1 MFTEKDLEQLKEK
14 GISVD
19 MAKDQIRNFEKGFP
33 FIKLASPATPGD
45 GIIQID
51 QDQLKEY
58 VEFYDEKYPALDIVK
73 FVPASGAATR
83 MFKDLF
89 TWRDELRKGK
99 SAENIAASDKQAAQF
114 FAEMETFAFWDDLK
128 NVLNDKG
135 LDANALLEKKDYLS
149 LIDHLLDDDG
159 LGYAM
164 LPKGL
169 LRFHKYKDFSR
180 TPLEE
185 HLVEGANYVRKSS
198 NVVKLHFTVSP
209 EHRGRFINHVGSVI
223 KSYEEN
229 FGTGFEVRF
238 SVQKPSTDTMAVDLE
253 NNPFRDSDGSLLFRP
268 GGHGALIQNLNE
280 LTEDLVFI
288 KNIDNVVPD
297 RLKEETYTYK
307 KLLGGLLLFLQ
318 EKVFRILREI
328 DGGNFAD
335 DEYAVARTFAI
346 EHLCIDEKILP
357 HDDKEG
363 ISLLRKLL
371 DRPIRI
377 CGMVKNVGEPGGGP
391 FWVQDPR
398 SGIRS
403 LQIVESSQ
411 VDHKDAEQKKIFEQ
425 STHFNPVDLV
435 CSLKD
440 HTGKAYDLAGFVDP
454 ETGFISYK
462 SKDGKDLKAQE
473 LPGLWNGAM
482 ANWNTIFVEVPL
494 ITFNPV
500 KTIMDLL
507 REEHR

>member
-1 MFTEKDLEQLKEK
+1 MFTENDLEQLKGK
-14 GISVD
+14 GISVY

-33 FIKLASPATPGD
+33 FVKLAAPATLGD

-51 QDQLKEY
+51 NDQLKEY
-58 VEFYDEKYPALDIVK
+58 VEFYEKNSPALDIVK

-89 TWRDELRKGK
+89 SWRDMLRKG
-99 SAENIAASDKQAAQF
+99 SAAEDIAASDQQAARF
-114 FAEMETFAFWDDLK
+114 FGEMKSFAFWDDLVQILK
-128 NVLNDKG
+128 EKG
-135 LDANALLEKKDYLS
+135 LNAEALYDNKDFLP
-149 LIDHLLDDDG
+149 LINYLLDDEG

-169 LRFHKYKDFSR
+169 LRFHNYESFSR

-185 HLVEGANYVRKSS
+185 HLVEGANYVRKSNS
-198 NVVKLHFTVSP
+198 VVKLHFTVSP

-223 KSYEEN
+223 KNYEEK
-229 FGTGFEVRF
+229 FGVSFEVRF
-238 SVQKPSTDTMAVDLE
+238 SVQKPSTDTMAVDME

-297 RLKEETYTYK
+297 HLKEETYTYK
-307 KLLGGLLLFLQ
+307 KLLGGLLLFLKK
-318 EKVFRILREI
+318 KVFRILREI
-328 DGGNFAD
+328 DSGNFAD
-335 DEYAVARTFAI
+335 DDYAVTRTFAI
-346 EHLCIDEKILP
+346 EHLFIDEKILP
-357 HDDKEG
+357 QDYNTG
-363 ISLLRKLL
+363 VPLLRKLL

-391 FWVQDPR
+391 FWVMNHK
-398 SGIRS
+398 SGTRS

-411 VDHKDAEQKKIFEQ
+411 VDHKDEEQKKIFEQ

-440 HTGKAYDLAGFVDP
+440 HTGKGYNLTEFVDP

-482 ANWNTIFVEVPL
+482 ANWNTMFVEVPL

>member
-1 MFTEKDLEQLKEK
+1 MFTEKDLEQLREK
-14 GISVD
+14 DISVD
-19 MAKDQIRNFEKGFP
+19 MAKDQIRNFKKGFP
-33 FIKLASPATPGD
+33 FIKMAAPATPGD

-51 QDQLKEY
+51 KDQLKEY
-58 VEFYDEKYPALDIVK
+58 VQFYEKKSPDLDIVK

-83 MFKDLF
+83 MFKELF
-89 TWRDELRKGK
+89 TWRDELRRGA
-99 SAENIAASDKQAAQF
+99 SVDEIASSDKNAAEF
-114 FAEMETFAFWDDLK
+114 FAELKTIAFWDDLK
-128 NVLNDKG
+128 NLLKDKG
-135 LDANALLEKKDYLS
+135 MNAESLLEKKDYLP
-149 LIDHLLDDDG
+149 LIDHLLEDDG
-159 LGYAM
+159 LGYAL

-169 LRFHKYKDFSR
+169 LRFHKHDNFSR

-185 HLVEGANYVRKSS
+185 HLVEGANYVRKF
-198 NVVKLHFTVSP
+198 NGVVKLHFTVSP

-229 FGTGFEVRF
+229 FGARFEVRF
-238 SVQKPSTDTMAVDLE
+238 SVQKPSTDTMAVDM
-253 NNPFRDSDGSLLFRP
+253 NNEPFRENDGSLLFRP

-280 LTEDLVFI
+280 LTEDIVYI

-297 RLKEETYTYK
+297 HLKNETYTYK
-307 KLLGGLLLFLQ
+307 KLLGGLLLFMQ
-318 EKVFRILREI
+318 EKVFRILSEI
-328 DGGNFAD
+328 DGGSFAD

-346 EHLCIDEKILP
+346 EHLCIDEKNLP
-357 HDDKEG
+357 HDAKSG
-363 ISLLRKLL
+363 VPLLRNLL

-391 FWVQDPR
+391 FWVIDPKT
-398 SGIRS
+398 GIRS

-411 VDHKDAEQKKIFEQ
+411 VDHKNAEQKKIFEQ

-440 HTGKAYDLAGFVDP
+440 HNGKPHDLGEFIDP
-454 ETGFISYK
+454 ETGFISFK

-482 ANWNTIFVEVPL
+482 AHWNTLFVEVPL

>member
-14 GISVD
+14 AISVD
-19 MAKDQIRNFEKGFP
+19 MAKDQVRNFEKGFP
-33 FIKLASPATPGD
+33 FIKLSAPATPGD

-51 QDQLKEY
+51 KDQLKEY
-58 VEFYDEKYPALDIVK
+58 VQFYEEKSPELDIVK

-99 SAENIAASDKQAAQF
+99 SAESIAASDKQAAQF
-114 FAEMETFAFWDDLK
+114 FGEMRAFAFWDDLK
-128 NVLNDKG
+128 NVLKDKG
-135 LDANALLEKKDYLS
+135 LDADALLQKKDFLP
-149 LIDHLLDDDG
+149 LIDHLLEDDG

-169 LRFHKYKDFSR
+169 LRFHKYENVSR

-185 HLVEGANYVRKSS
+185 HLVEGANYVRNSDH
-198 NVVKLHFTVSP
+198 VVKLHFTVSP

-223 KSYEEN
+223 KSYEES
-229 FGTGFEVRF
+229 FGARFEVRF
-238 SVQKPSTDTMAVDLE
+238 SVQKPSTDTMAVDI
-253 NNPFRDSDGSLLFRP
+253 NNKPFRDNDGSLLFRP

-280 LTEDLVFI
+280 LTEDIVFI

-297 RLKEETYTYK
+297 RLKEETYSYK

-318 EKVFRILREI
+318 EKVFRILGEI
-328 DGGNFAD
+328 DGGYFAD

-346 EHLCIDEKILP
+346 EHLCIDEKTLP
-357 HDDKEG
+357 KDDKTG
-363 ISLLRKLL
+363 IPLLRRLL

-391 FWVQDPR
+391 FWVQDPM

-411 VDHKDAEQKKIFEQ
+411 VDHEDAEQKKIFEQ

-440 HTGKAYDLAGFVDP
+440 HNGKAYDLTEFVDP

-482 ANWNTIFVEVPL
+482 AHWNSIFVEVPL
-494 ITFNPV
+494 VTFNPV

-507 REEHR
+507 REEHS

>member
-19 MAKDQIRNFEKGFP
+19 MAKDQVRNFKKGFP
-33 FIKLASPATPGD
+33 FIKLASPATPGN
-45 GIIQID
+45 GIAQID

-58 VEFYDEKYPALDIVK
+58 MEFYEENSPALDIVK

-89 TWRDELRKGK
+89 TWRDELSKGK
-99 SAENIAASDKQAAQF
+99 SAENIAESDKQAARF
-114 FAEMETFAFWDDLK
+114 FAEMKNFAFWDDLK
-128 NVLNDKG
+128 NVMRDKS
-135 LDANALLEKKDYLS
+135 LDAETLLEKKDYLP
-149 LIDHLLDDDG
+149 LLDHLLDDDG

-169 LRFHKYKDFSR
+169 LRFHRYDNFSR

-185 HLVEGANYVRKSS
+185 HLVEGANYVRNSN

-209 EHRGRFINHVGSVI
+209 EHRGRFINHVGSII

-229 FGTGFEVRF
+229 FGASFEIRF
-238 SVQKPSTDTMAVDLE
+238 SVQKPSTDTMAVDME

-297 RLKEETYTYK
+297 RLKEDTYTYK

-328 DGGNFAD
+328 DSGNFAD

-346 EHLCIDEKILP
+346 EHLFVDEKILP
-357 HDDKEG
+357 HDDKTG
-363 ISLLRKLL
+363 IPLLRKLL

-440 HTGKAYDLAGFVDP
+440 HNGKAYDLKEFVDP

>member
-1 MFTEKDLEQLKEK
+1 MFTEKDLEQLREK
-14 GISVD
+14 DISVD
-19 MAKDQIRNFEKGFP
+19 MAKDQIRNFKKGFP
-33 FIKLASPATPGD
+33 FIKMAAPATPGD

-51 QDQLKEY
+51 KDQLKEY
-58 VEFYDEKYPALDIVK
+58 VQFYEKKSPDLDIVK

-83 MFKDLF
+83 MFKELF
-89 TWRDELRKGK
+89 TWRDELRRGA
-99 SAENIAASDKQAAQF
+99 SVDEIASSDKNAAEF
-114 FAEMETFAFWDDLK
+114 FAELKTIAFWDDLK
-128 NVLNDKG
+128 NLLKDKG
-135 LDANALLEKKDYLS
+135 MNAESLLEKKDYLP
-149 LIDHLLDDDG
+149 LIDHLLEDDG
-159 LGYAM
+159 LGYAL

-169 LRFHKYKDFSR
+169 LRFHKYDNFSR

-185 HLVEGANYVRKSS
+185 HLVEGANYVRKF
-198 NVVKLHFTVSP
+198 NGVVKLHFTVSP

-229 FGTGFEVRF
+229 FGARFEVRF
-238 SVQKPSTDTMAVDLE
+238 SVQKPSTDTMAVDM
-253 NNPFRDSDGSLLFRP
+253 NNEPFRENDGSLLFRP

-280 LTEDLVFI
+280 LTEDIVYI

-297 RLKEETYTYK
+297 HLKNETYTYK
-307 KLLGGLLLFLQ
+307 KLLGGLLLFMQ
-318 EKVFRILREI
+318 EKVFRILSEI
-328 DGGNFAD
+328 DGGSFAD

-346 EHLCIDEKILP
+346 EHLCIDEKNLP
-357 HDDKEG
+357 HDAKSG
-363 ISLLRKLL
+363 VPLLRNLL

-391 FWVQDPR
+391 FWVIDPKT
-398 SGIRS
+398 GIRS

-411 VDHKDAEQKKIFEQ
+411 VDHKNAEQKKIFEQ

-440 HTGKAYDLAGFVDP
+440 HNGKPHDLGEFIDP
-454 ETGFISYK
+454 ETGFISFK

-482 ANWNTIFVEVPL
+482 AHWNTLFVEVPL

-507 REEHR
+507 RKEHR

>member
-14 GISVD
+14 RISVD
-19 MAKDQIRNFEKGFP
+19 MAKAQIRNFEKGFP
-33 FIKLASPATPGD
+33 FIKLAAPATPGN
-45 GIIQID
+45 GIMQID
-51 QDQLKEY
+51 KDQMNEY
-58 VEFYDEKYPALDIVK
+58 IQYYEQNFTELNIVK

-89 TWRDELRKGK
+89 TWRDELRKGT
-99 SAENIAASDKQAAQF
+99 SADDIAASDKQAAQF
-114 FAEMETFAFWDDLK
+114 FAELKTFAFWDDLRVVMK
-128 NVLNDKG
+128 GKG
-135 LDANALLEKKDYLS
+135 LNAESLLVRKDYLP
-149 LIDHLLDDDG
+149 LIDHLLEDEG

-169 LRFHKYKDFSR
+169 LRFHKYDNFCR

-185 HLVEGANYVRKSS
+185 HLVEGANYVRKADD
-198 NVVKLHFTVSP
+198 VVKLHFTVSP
-209 EHRGRFINHVGSVI
+209 EYRGRFINHVGSVI
-223 KSYEEN
+223 KSYEES
-229 FGTGFEVRF
+229 FSAKFEVRF
-238 SVQKPSTDTMAVDLE
+238 SVQKPSTDTMAVDINNKPFLE
-253 NNPFRDSDGSLLFRP
+253 SDGSLLFRP

-280 LTEDLVFI
+280 LTEDVVFI

-297 RLKEETYTYK
+297 NLKDITYNYK

-318 EKVFRILREI
+318 EKVFRILSEI

-346 EHLCIDEKILP
+346 EHLCIDEKNLP
-357 HDDKEG
+357 HDAKSG
-363 ISLLRKLL
+363 TALLRKLL

-391 FWVQDPR
+391 FWVQDPK
-398 SGIRS
+398 SGTQS

-411 VDHKDAEQKKIFEQ
+411 VDHKNAEQKKIFEQ
-425 STHFNPVDLV
+425 ATHFNPVDLV

-440 HTGKAYDLAGFVDP
+440 SNGKSYDLSEFVDP
-454 ETGFISYK
+454 ETGFISFK
-462 SKDGKDLKAQE
+462 SKDGRDLKAQE

-482 ANWNTIFVEVPL
+482 AHWNTLFVEVPL
-494 ITFNPV
+494 KTFNPV